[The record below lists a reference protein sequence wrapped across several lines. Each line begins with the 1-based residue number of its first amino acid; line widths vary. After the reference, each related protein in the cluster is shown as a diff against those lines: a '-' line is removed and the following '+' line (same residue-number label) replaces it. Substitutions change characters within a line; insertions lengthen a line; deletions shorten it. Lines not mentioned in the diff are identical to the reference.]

1 MHHMHAHFLSLPL
14 SVITVPGPPT
24 TAPPTPMVSVSI
36 TPSGTNTAG
45 GTYSLVCSVTVTGPT
60 DTPTITWLDPMNSQ
74 VPSEMVSTTGS
85 MSTLTFNP
93 LSTSH
98 AGTYTCRATLTS
110 GEMDTDAM
118 EVTVQGE
125 CRSRIDTL
133 RVASLSQCHAITTP
147 VIV

>member
-1 MHHMHAHFLSLPL
+1 MFPHLHIVATSLNHNIIKTCIYT
-14 SVITVPGPPT
+14 VIRF
-24 TAPPTPMVSVSI
+24 SVSI

-45 GTYSLVCSVTVTGPT
+45 ASYSLVCSVTVTGST

-85 MSTLTFNP
+85 MSTLTFNQ

-110 GEMDTDAM
+110 GEMETDIM
-118 EVTVQGE
+118 IVTVQGK
-125 CRSRIDTL
+125 
-133 RVASLSQCHAITTP
+133 
-147 VIV
+147 